1 MSALVTL
8 GYLVA
13 ASLFILGLKRLGSP
27 RTARQGNRLAAVGM
41 LIALVAALLEEQ
53 ILNPV
58 ELIAGL
64 AIGGAIGLALA
75 KRTEMTSMPE
85 LVAAFNGFGG
95 AASALV
101 AVAELFRLA
110 SLPPLP
116 GRFDLIHK
124 PLEPGESYPY
134 QNAIEAGGGLDAFV
148 PELSAGALLVVAF
161 SVLVGAVTLSGSF
174 VAWAKLRGSVKR
186 TRFPGIR
193 IVSVLTALAVL
204 FIVWQIA
211 QNGDFVLGDVV
222 IDPTSVFATYPD
234 QTLEW
239 LPWLAGA
246 ALLLGILLVLPIGG
260 ADMPVVVALLN
271 AYSGLAAAA
280 TGFVLGNYALIIS
293 GALVGASGLIL
304 TQIMCVAMNRSLANV
319 LLGGFGAD
327 GGGASS
333 SAEAD
338 DRPVRSTSPDDAAVM
353 MAYASRVAIVPGYG
367 LAVAQAQHEVRE
379 LADLLQAEGVEV
391 SYAIHPV
398 AGRMPGHMNVL
409 LAEANVPYDQLIEM
423 DEINPDF
430 PQVDVVLVVGANDV
444 VNPGARDDADS
455 PIYGMPVLNVDRAGQ
470 VIVLKR
476 SMSVGYAG
484 IQNPLFF
491 KDNTSMLFGD
501 AKDSVKAIGDELKAL
516 QPA

>member
-1 MSALVTL
+1 MNTL
-8 GYLVA
+8 ITLAYLVA
-13 ASLFILGLKRLGSP
+13 SSLFILGLKRLSSP
-27 RTARQGNRLAAVGM
+27 RTARQGNRMAAVGM
-41 LIALVAALLEEQ
+41 LIALVAALLSEQ
-53 ILNPV
+53 ILNPI

-64 AIGGAIGLALA
+64 AIGGAIGLVLA
-75 KRTEMTSMPE
+75 RRTEMTSMPE

-101 AVAELFRLA
+101 AAAEVLRVIAERQLPIPMGVGGGVEY
-110 SLPPLP
+110 PPLIP
-116 GRFDLIHK
+116 
-124 PLEPGESYPY
+124 PLEGV
-134 QNAIEAGGGLDAFV
+134 IAGVSILIGF
-148 PELSAGALLVVAF
+148 
-161 SVLVGAVTLSGSF
+161 VTLTGSF
-174 VAWAKLRGSVKR
+174 VAYAKLRGSIK
-186 TRFPGIR
+186 TSGFPGLRVI
-193 IVSVLTALAVL
+193 SVVAVL
-204 FIVWQIA
+204 GVLVGFGLVIGIGSPSGVAYQSGLPMAGIA
-211 QNGDFVLGDVV
+211 L
-222 IDPTSVFATYPD
+222 IA
-234 QTLEW
+234 L
-239 LPWLAGA
+239 L
-246 ALLLGILLVLPIGG
+246 ALLLGVLLVLPIGG

-304 TQIMCVAMNRSLANV
+304 TQIMCVAMNRSLGNV

-327 GGGASS
+327 AGTSSTASGDG
-333 SAEAD
+333 ED
-338 DRPVRSTSPDDAAVM
+338 KPVRSTSPDDAAVM
-353 MAYASRVAIVPGYG
+353 MAYAGRVAIVPGYG

-379 LADLLQAEGVEV
+379 MADLLQKEGVEV

-409 LAEANVPYDQLIEM
+409 LAEANVPYDLLLEM

-444 VNPGARDDADS
+444 VNPGARDDPDS
-455 PIYGMPVLNVDRAGQ
+455 PIYGMPVLNVDEAGQ

-476 SMSVGYAG
+476 SMNVGYAG

-491 KDNTSMLFGD
+491 KPNTSMLFGD
-501 AKDSVKAIGDELKAL
+501 AKDSVKAIADELKAL